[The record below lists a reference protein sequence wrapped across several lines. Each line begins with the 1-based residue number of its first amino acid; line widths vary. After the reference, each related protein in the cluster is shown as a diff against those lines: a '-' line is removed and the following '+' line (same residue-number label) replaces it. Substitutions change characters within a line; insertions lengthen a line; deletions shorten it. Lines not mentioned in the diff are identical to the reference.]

1 MMSKKLVSVLQYVL
15 VFGLGIF
22 LIWWQLHAF
31 GEEQKSAFKS
41 ALKYANYWL
50 IIPIVIMSLASHFSR
65 ALRWKL
71 LMEPL
76 GFDPK
81 TSNTFLVIMIGYLAN
96 SAVPRLGE
104 VLKCTFLARYEKLPV
119 DKLVGTMVV
128 ERAFDVI
135 CYAFFIGLTLVI
147 QVDVIGDFFWSMVKP
162 LFSGSLFQ
170 TGIKLGLLIVGLV
183 AFYFFLRY
191 IFRKYP
197 ENKFIQ
203 KIHAFYDH
211 LVEGFKSI
219 KNLKH
224 RRSFIIHT
232 VFIWSMYL
240 LQIYIGFFAMDATS
254 GLGIKAAFSV
264 LTLVTLS
271 MIVTPGGIGSFPIFV
286 AKTLAIY
293 GIVASQGTAFGW
305 LMWGI
310 STGFILIF
318 GSISLFLIP
327 FFNKED
333 NHEKRGID
341 TIENNGFA

>member
-1 MMSKKLVSVLQYVL
+1 MSKKLVSVLQYAL
-15 VFGLGIF
+15 VFALGIF
-22 LIWWQLHAF
+22 LIWWQLHSF
-31 GEEQKSAFKS
+31 GEEQKSAFES
-41 ALKYANYWL
+41 ALKEANYWL
-50 IIPIVIMSLASHFSR
+50 IIPIVIMSLASHLSR
-65 ALRWKL
+65 AIRWKL

-76 GFDPK
+76 GFNPK
-81 TSNTFLVIMIGYLAN
+81 TSNTFMVIMIGYLAN
-96 SAVPRLGE
+96 SVVPRLGE

-135 CYAFFIGLTLVI
+135 CYAFFIGITLVI
-147 QVDVIGDFFWSMVKP
+147 QVDVIGDFFWSMVRP
-162 LFSGSLFQ
+162 VFSGNLLE
-170 TGIKLGLLIVGLV
+170 TAIKLGVLIFGLI

-191 IFRKYP
+191 IFRKFP

-224 RRSFIIHT
+224 RKSFILHT

-240 LQIYIGFFAMDATS
+240 LQIYVGFFAMDSTS
-254 GLGIKAAFSV
+254 GLDIKAAFSV

-293 GIVASQGTAFGW
+293 GILESQGTAFGW

-318 GSISLFLIP
+318 GSLCLFLIP
-327 FFNKED
+327 FFNKS
-333 NHEKRGID
+333 NSNEKHSVH
-341 TIENNGFA
+341 TIENS